1 MLLYAGLFLLPVGVG
16 AQVDPDGGCRVD
28 CGASGRPSEVSV
40 DAAPPA
46 ATSPLAKGVLD
57 SWIGDAR
64 TGEGWG
70 DGGSTG
76 AMALTR
82 NSGDVAMANTRK
94 KRRLGSEDVT
104 VRPRHDQGAAMAAS
118 FVHCGKF
125 KGRRYWWDTL
135 EPVYPVFEVKNWM
148 SPVFLKKAS

>member
-1 MLLYAGLFLLPVGVG
+1 M
-16 AQVDPDGGCRVD
+16 D
-28 CGASGRPSEVSV
+28 CGASGRPCGVSV

-46 ATSPLAKGVLD
+46 ATSPLAKRVIDGW
-57 SWIGDAR
+57 SGDAR

-70 DGGSTG
+70 DGGRTG

-94 KRRLGSEDVT
+94 KRREDVT

-118 FVHCGKF
+118 VVHCGKF

-135 EPVYPVFEVKNWM
+135 EPVYPVFEVKIWM
-148 SPVFLKKAS
+148 SPVFLKKPVKTG